1 VFGKRGHEAID
12 GHQLGELAGAL
23 REAGLGQHVIKAEPA
38 PHLVRD
44 MDGAGLA
51 RVLYGNAVG
60 MHGDEVGGG
69 RLTVNG
75 RRRFCRVSF
84 GFLDFSDDDI
94 DGGLGLDGLLARKGG
109 FNSVGEGK
117 PIVLRGGSE
126 GAKRTEDPMA
136 WAIGRGDRL
145 DQEVVDVGFAAR
157 VFGCLLDEQAC
168 L

>member
-1 VFGKRGHEAID
+1 
-12 GHQLGELAGAL
+12 
-23 REAGLGQHVIKAEPA
+23 
-38 PHLVRD
+38 

-51 RVLYGNAVG
+51 RVLDGNAVG

-84 GFLDFSDDDI
+84 GFLDFSYDRI
-94 DGGLGLDGLLARKGG
+94 DTGIGFDGLLARKGG
-109 FNSVGEGK
+109 FNSVGEGE
-117 PIVLRGGSE
+117 PIVLRSRSE

-136 WAIGRGDRL
+136 WAIGCGDGL

-157 VFGCLLDEQAC
+157 VLGGLLDEQAC